1 MLSTLRPFRA
11 LLCTCAVLF
20 ARTAAAQPMEPPP
33 PAPLPARAAEATL
46 PPAPQATPVVEAP
59 AAPQATPV
67 AEPPPAALPPAP
79 AAYPASSDGPSS
91 QSNIHGLG
99 FSGGFTTGSGFSYR
113 RYFGDTAA
121 QLNGIAIVSDYGNDA
136 LVFGGLSVIQYLMIW
151 HQANSRGLL
160 PSVTALRLVG
170 GATYFYSRQT
180 NFDSVPDP
188 SCGINDFC
196 TWISEE
202 TVSTDRLFGLG
213 AGIGFE
219 FGAIMHPGFS
229 VNLDLM
235 LTAAFDEAGLSF
247 ILPLPTAG
255 LMYSW

>member
-1 MLSTLRPFRA
+1 MLSTLRPSRV
-11 LLCTCAVLF
+11 LLCVCAVLF

-33 PAPLPARAAEATL
+33 AAPLPAQPAEATQ
-46 PPAPQATPVVEAP
+46 PPAPPTA
-59 AAPQATPV
+59 PV
-67 AEPPPAALPPAP
+67 AEPPPTALAPAP
-79 AAYPASSDGPSS
+79 APFPASSDGPST
-91 QSNIHGLG
+91 QSNLHGLG

-151 HQANSRGLL
+151 HQASSRGLL

-180 NFDSVPDP
+180 NLNSVPDP
-188 SCGINDFC
+188 SCGINEFC
-196 TWISEE
+196 TWIDQE
-202 TVSTDRLFGLG
+202 TVSTDKLFGLG